1 MIIPKFVIGL
11 LLIIPGAFMIAD
23 GVLSML
29 GQGAIFFQVSDYKFE
44 FIVGYALIILG
55 ASNIDSK
62 KGK

>member
-1 MIIPKFVIGL
+1 MNIPKFIIGI
-11 LLIIPGAFMIAD
+11 LLILPGAFMIVD

-29 GQGAIFFQVSDYKFE
+29 GENAIFFQVADYKFE
-44 FIVGYALIILG
+44 FVLGYALIILG